1 MRWVPRLLACA
12 FAAGLVAVP
21 TAQAVV
27 PFQHLTGPGPITSL
41 NLGNDLSCQMTVAG
55 DPQPSFEP
63 VGSELGDCGT
73 YVLTSNVAT
82 GEVLLFGPS
91 DRVCRPRPATSSRRS
106 RAATGPT

>member
-1 MRWVPRLLACA
+1 MRPLLCA
-12 FAAGLVAVP
+12 LAALLIAAP
-21 TAQAVV
+21 AADAVV
-27 PFQHLTGPGPITSL
+27 PFLHLTGAGPITSL

-63 VGSELGDCGT
+63 VGSELADCGT

-91 DRVCRPRPATSSRRS
+91 DRVFLPSPDQPYTPD
-106 RAATGPT
+106 T